1 MYYNI
6 QLKKMNMLFT
16 YQSDEEIKLGTYCIV
31 DYNNKK
37 MEGIVVEKVN
47 VLKKEFNIKSIE
59 KVLDKRLDEKLFLLM
74 QFIHNYYIEPY
85 GNLLSIIEKP
95 EKKEYKDI
103 KENNTKIE
111 EVHLSDEQQKVY
123 LDIVN
128 SSKTVHLINGVTG
141 SGKTQIYI
149 KLIQKALKEDG
160 SAILLVPEITLT
172 SQLKKNLEKALG
184 QNIALWHSKLTKNA
198 KMKYFNLIEEKKI
211 RVILGARSAI
221 FSNLSNLKYII
232 IDEEHESTYKQDE
245 APRYHVKNVAIK
257 RALLENAKVVLG
269 SATPSFETMYQ
280 VKNKDIEEH
289 ILKNRYNGAK
299 LPEYIVKDI
308 SEEKDFLT
316 DELIERINEKLKNKE
331 QVILLLNRKAYSI
344 ILKCRDCKK
353 NMECDICT
361 FSLTYYKNNIL
372 KCNQCGKTYKMIT
385 RCKYC
390 GSEKLEKKGTGTE
403 KLEERLKEI
412 FDEDRILRMDA
423 DSMTSKTKIDKAY
436 QDFLNNKY
444 DILIGTQILAKGF
457 HFPNVTLVGILN
469 ADQMLSYPDY
479 RAYER
484 SYQLIAQASGRS
496 GREGKKGQV
505 FIQTYDKDSI
515 LIKSIITNDYNLIYE
530 EQMKLREK
538 LGYPPYKKHIKILF
552 TDTNENR
559 LNKIASSC
567 YQYILNKL
575 GTYAKIYP
583 VAKCMVYKAS
593 KRYRVNINILYDR
606 KNDKVIKKIIRK
618 LIENRNRIVTR
629 ILVDVDP
636 NNML

>member
-198 KMKYFNLIEEKKI
+198 KIKYFNLIEEKKI

-289 ILKNRYNGAK
+289 ILKNRYNGAR

-316 DELIERINEKLKNKE
+316 DELIERINEKLKNEE

>member
-16 YQSDEEIKLGTYCIV
+16 YQSDEEIKLGTYCVV

-103 KENNTKIE
+103 KANNTKIE

-198 KMKYFNLIEEKKI
+198 KIKYFNLIEEKKI

-372 KCNQCGKTYKMIT
+372 KCNQCGKTYKMMT

>member
-198 KMKYFNLIEEKKI
+198 KIKYFNLIEEKKI

>member
-198 KMKYFNLIEEKKI
+198 KIKYFNLIEEKKI

-372 KCNQCGKTYKMIT
+372 KCNQCGKTYKMMT

-515 LIKSIITNDYNLIYE
+515 LINSINTNDYNLIYE

>member
-16 YQSDEEIKLGTYCIV
+16 YQSDEEIKLGTYCVV

-149 KLIQKALKEDG
+149 KLIQKALKENG

-198 KMKYFNLIEEKKI
+198 KIKYFNLIEEKKI

-372 KCNQCGKTYKMIT
+372 KCNQCGKTYKMMT

-515 LIKSIITNDYNLIYE
+515 LINSIITNDYNLIYE

>member
-16 YQSDEEIKLGTYCIV
+16 YQSDEEIKLGTYCVV

-59 KVLDKRLDEKLFLLM
+59 KVLDKRLDEKLFSLM

-198 KMKYFNLIEEKKI
+198 KIKYFNLIEEKKI

>member
-16 YQSDEEIKLGTYCIV
+16 YQSDEEINLGTYCVV

-103 KENNTKIE
+103 KANNTKIE

-149 KLIQKALKEDG
+149 KLIQKALKENG

-198 KMKYFNLIEEKKI
+198 KIKYFNLIEEKKI

>member
-103 KENNTKIE
+103 KANNTKIE

-198 KMKYFNLIEEKKI
+198 KIKYFNLIEEKKI

-372 KCNQCGKTYKMIT
+372 KCNQCGKTYKMMT

>member
-47 VLKKEFNIKSIE
+47 VLKKEFSIKNIE
-59 KVLDKRLDEKLFLLM
+59 KVLDKRLDEKLFSLM

-198 KMKYFNLIEEKKI
+198 KIKYFNLIEEKKI

-372 KCNQCGKTYKMIT
+372 KCNQCGKTYKMMT

-515 LIKSIITNDYNLIYE
+515 LINSIITNDYNLIYE

-552 TDTNENR
+552 TDINENR

>member
-198 KMKYFNLIEEKKI
+198 KIKYFNLIEEKKI
-211 RVILGARSAI
+211 RIILGARSAI

-372 KCNQCGKTYKMIT
+372 KCNQCGKTYKMMT

-515 LIKSIITNDYNLIYE
+515 LINSIITNDYNLIYE

>member
-16 YQSDEEIKLGTYCIV
+16 YQSDEEIKLGTYCVV

-103 KENNTKIE
+103 KANNTKIE

-198 KMKYFNLIEEKKI
+198 KIKYFNLIEEKKI

-559 LNKIASSC
+559 LNKIASNC

>member
-16 YQSDEEIKLGTYCIV
+16 YQSDEEIKIGTYCIV

-47 VLKKEFNIKSIE
+47 VLKKEFSIKSIE

-198 KMKYFNLIEEKKI
+198 KIKYFNLIEEKKI

-372 KCNQCGKTYKMIT
+372 KCNQCGKTYKMMT

-515 LIKSIITNDYNLIYE
+515 LINSIITNDYNLIYE

>member
-59 KVLDKRLDEKLFLLM
+59 KVLDKRLDEKLFSLM

-198 KMKYFNLIEEKKI
+198 KIKYFNLIEEKKI

-372 KCNQCGKTYKMIT
+372 KCNQCGKTYKMMT

-515 LIKSIITNDYNLIYE
+515 LINSIITNDYNLIYE

>member
-59 KVLDKRLDEKLFLLM
+59 KVLDKRLDEKLFSLM

-111 EVHLSDEQQKVY
+111 EVNLSDEQQKVY

-198 KMKYFNLIEEKKI
+198 KIKYFNLIEEKKI

-372 KCNQCGKTYKMIT
+372 KCNQCGKTYKMMT

-515 LIKSIITNDYNLIYE
+515 LINSIITNDYNLIYE

-538 LGYPPYKKHIKILF
+538 LGYPPYKKHIKLLF

>member
-59 KVLDKRLDEKLFLLM
+59 KVLNKRLDEKLFLLM

-198 KMKYFNLIEEKKI
+198 KIKYFNLIEEKKI

-372 KCNQCGKTYKMIT
+372 KCNQCGKTYKMMT

-515 LIKSIITNDYNLIYE
+515 LINSIITNDYNLIYE

>member
-16 YQSDEEIKLGTYCIV
+16 YKSDEEIKLGTYCIV

-198 KMKYFNLIEEKKI
+198 KIKYFNLIEEKKI

-372 KCNQCGKTYKMIT
+372 KCNQCGKTYKMMT

-515 LIKSIITNDYNLIYE
+515 LINSIITNDYNLIYE

>member
-47 VLKKEFNIKSIE
+47 VLKKEFSIKSIE
-59 KVLDKRLDEKLFLLM
+59 KVLDKRLDEKLFSLM

-198 KMKYFNLIEEKKI
+198 KIKYFNLIEEKKI

-344 ILKCRDCKK
+344 ILKCRECKK

-515 LIKSIITNDYNLIYE
+515 LINSIITNDYNLIYE

-606 KNDKVIKKIIRK
+606 KNDKVIEKIIRK

>member
-198 KMKYFNLIEEKKI
+198 KIKYYNLIEEKKI

-316 DELIERINEKLKNKE
+316 DELIERINEKLKNNE

-423 DSMTSKTKIDKAY
+423 DSMTSKTKIDKSY

-515 LIKSIITNDYNLIYE
+515 LINSIITNDYNLIYE

-559 LNKIASSC
+559 LNKTASSC

>member
-1 MYYNI
+1 
-6 QLKKMNMLFT
+6 
-16 YQSDEEIKLGTYCIV
+16 
-31 DYNNKK
+31 
-37 MEGIVVEKVN
+37 
-47 VLKKEFNIKSIE
+47 
-59 KVLDKRLDEKLFLLM
+59 
-74 QFIHNYYIEPY
+74 
-85 GNLLSIIEKP
+85 
-95 EKKEYKDI
+95 
-103 KENNTKIE
+103 
-111 EVHLSDEQQKVY
+111 
-123 LDIVN
+123 
-128 SSKTVHLINGVTG
+128 
-141 SGKTQIYI
+141 
-149 KLIQKALKEDG
+149 
-160 SAILLVPEITLT
+160 
-172 SQLKKNLEKALG
+172 
-184 QNIALWHSKLTKNA
+184 
-198 KMKYFNLIEEKKI
+198 
-211 RVILGARSAI
+211 
-221 FSNLSNLKYII
+221 
-232 IDEEHESTYKQDE
+232 
-245 APRYHVKNVAIK
+245 
-257 RALLENAKVVLG
+257 
-269 SATPSFETMYQ
+269 
-280 VKNKDIEEH
+280 
-289 ILKNRYNGAK
+289 
-299 LPEYIVKDI
+299 
-308 SEEKDFLT
+308 
-316 DELIERINEKLKNKE
+316 
-331 QVILLLNRKAYSI
+331 
-344 ILKCRDCKK
+344 
-353 NMECDICT
+353 
-361 FSLTYYKNNIL
+361 
-372 KCNQCGKTYKMIT
+372 
-385 RCKYC
+385 
-390 GSEKLEKKGTGTE
+390 
-403 KLEERLKEI
+403 
-412 FDEDRILRMDA
+412 MDA

-515 LIKSIITNDYNLIYE
+515 LINSIITNDYNLIYE

>member
-128 SSKTVHLINGVTG
+128 SSETVHLINGVTG

-198 KMKYFNLIEEKKI
+198 KIKYFNLIEEKKI

-289 ILKNRYNGAK
+289 ILKNRYNGAR

-316 DELIERINEKLKNKE
+316 DELIERINEKLKNEE

>member
-128 SSKTVHLINGVTG
+128 SSKTIHLINGVTG

-198 KMKYFNLIEEKKI
+198 KIKYFNLIEEKKI
-211 RVILGARSAI
+211 KVILGARSAI

-372 KCNQCGKTYKMIT
+372 KCNQCGKTYKMMT

-515 LIKSIITNDYNLIYE
+515 LINSIITNDYNLIYE

-559 LNKIASSC
+559 LNKIASNC

>member
-59 KVLDKRLDEKLFLLM
+59 KVLDKRLDEKLFSLM

-103 KENNTKIE
+103 KANNTKIE

-198 KMKYFNLIEEKKI
+198 KIKYFNLIEEKKI

-515 LIKSIITNDYNLIYE
+515 LINSIITNDYNLIYE

>member
-16 YQSDEEIKLGTYCIV
+16 YQSDEEIKIGTYCIV

-47 VLKKEFNIKSIE
+47 VLKKEFSIKSIE

-198 KMKYFNLIEEKKI
+198 KIKYFNLIEEKKI

-372 KCNQCGKTYKMIT
+372 KCNQCGKTYKMMT

>member
-16 YQSDEEIKLGTYCIV
+16 YQSDEEIKLGTYCVV

-198 KMKYFNLIEEKKI
+198 KIKYFNLIEEKKI
-211 RVILGARSAI
+211 RIILGARSAI

-515 LIKSIITNDYNLIYE
+515 LINSIITNDYNLIYE

>member
-59 KVLDKRLDEKLFLLM
+59 KVLDKRLDEKLFSLM

-515 LIKSIITNDYNLIYE
+515 LINSIITNDYNLIYE

>member
-59 KVLDKRLDEKLFLLM
+59 KVLDKRLDEKLFSLM

>member
-198 KMKYFNLIEEKKI
+198 KIKYFNLIEEKKI
-211 RVILGARSAI
+211 RIILGARSAI

-423 DSMTSKTKIDKAY
+423 DSMTSKIKIDKAY

-515 LIKSIITNDYNLIYE
+515 LINSIITNDYNLIYE

>member
-198 KMKYFNLIEEKKI
+198 KIKYFNLIEEKKI
-211 RVILGARSAI
+211 RIILGARSAI

-515 LIKSIITNDYNLIYE
+515 LINSIITNDYNLIYE

>member
-16 YQSDEEIKLGTYCIV
+16 YQSDEEIKLGTYCVV

-103 KENNTKIE
+103 KANNTKIE

-149 KLIQKALKEDG
+149 KLIQKALKENG

-198 KMKYFNLIEEKKI
+198 KIKYFNLIEEKKI

-316 DELIERINEKLKNKE
+316 DELIERINEKIKNKE

>member
-198 KMKYFNLIEEKKI
+198 KIKYFNLIEEKKI
-211 RVILGARSAI
+211 RIILGARSAI

-559 LNKIASSC
+559 LNKIASNC

>member
-47 VLKKEFNIKSIE
+47 VLKKEFNIKNIE

-184 QNIALWHSKLTKNA
+184 QNIALWHSKLTKNT
-198 KMKYFNLIEEKKI
+198 KIKYFNLIEEKKI

-515 LIKSIITNDYNLIYE
+515 LINSIITNDYNLIYE

-606 KNDKVIKKIIRK
+606 KNDKLIKKIIRK

>member
-59 KVLDKRLDEKLFLLM
+59 KVLDKRLDEKLFSLM

-198 KMKYFNLIEEKKI
+198 KIKYFNLIEEKKI

-515 LIKSIITNDYNLIYE
+515 LINSIITNDYNLIYE

>member
-1 MYYNI
+1 
-6 QLKKMNMLFT
+6 MNMLFT

-47 VLKKEFNIKSIE
+47 VLKKEFSIKSIE

-198 KMKYFNLIEEKKI
+198 KIKYFNLIEEKKI

-344 ILKCRDCKK
+344 ILKCRECKK

>member
-47 VLKKEFNIKSIE
+47 VLKKEFSIKNIE
-59 KVLDKRLDEKLFLLM
+59 KVLDKRLDEKLFSLM

-198 KMKYFNLIEEKKI
+198 KIKYFNLIEEKKI

-289 ILKNRYNGAK
+289 ILKNRYNGAR

-316 DELIERINEKLKNKE
+316 DELIERINEKLKNEE

>member
-16 YQSDEEIKLGTYCIV
+16 YQSDEEIKLGTYCVV

-59 KVLDKRLDEKLFLLM
+59 KVLDKRLDEKLFSLM

-103 KENNTKIE
+103 KANNTKIE

-149 KLIQKALKEDG
+149 KLIQKALKEEG

-198 KMKYFNLIEEKKI
+198 KIKYFNLIEEKKI

-372 KCNQCGKTYKMIT
+372 KCNQCGKTYKMMT